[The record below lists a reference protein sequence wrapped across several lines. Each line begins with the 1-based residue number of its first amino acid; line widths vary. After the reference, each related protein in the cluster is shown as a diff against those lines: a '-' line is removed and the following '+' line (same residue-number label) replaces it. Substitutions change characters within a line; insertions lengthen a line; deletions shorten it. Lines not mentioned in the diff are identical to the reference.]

1 MAQKMANNLG
11 EDRIGSLLF
20 KLALPAITAQIINAL
35 YNIVDRIYIGHIPEI
50 GAKALTGV
58 GVTFPIIMLIA
69 AFSSLIGMGGGPRA
83 SIKMGEGDNDGAEKI
98 MSNCFV
104 SLIGISIVLTAVFL
118 LFQRPLLLMFGASG
132 DTLPYAMDYMTIYV
146 SGTIFVQMALGL
158 NSFITTQGFAKTSMM
173 TVVIGAVLNIVLDP
187 IFIFVFGMGVQGA
200 AFATIL
206 SQAVSSIWV
215 LRFLFGKR
223 TVLRIRKKY
232 LKLEAKIILPVLAL
246 GLSPFIM
253 QGTESAVNIVLN
265 SSLQRYGGD
274 LAVGAMTICS
284 SVMQVA
290 FMPLM
295 GLAQG
300 AQPIASFNFG
310 AKKNDRVK
318 KVFHL
323 LFICCLIFSTV
334 FWLAL
339 MLFPHVFVRLFTPES
354 ELAEFTSWAL
364 RIYMAAGF
372 MLGIQSSCQQT
383 FVSIGQAKTSL
394 FLALLRKV
402 ILLIP
407 LILILPQFFANPV
420 LGVFIAEPI
429 ADFLAASATGIV
441 FLCEFRRILARNQ
454 PLKTLAEPN

>member
-1 MAQKMANNLG
+1 MSQQKTNQLG
-11 EDRIGSLLF
+11 EERVGKLLF
-20 KLALPAITAQIINAL
+20 QLAVPAITAQIINAL
-35 YNIVDRIYIGHIPEI
+35 YNIVDRIYIGHIPDI
-50 GAKALTGV
+50 GATALTGV

-69 AFSSLIGMGGGPRA
+69 AFSSLVGMGGGPRA

-98 MSNCFV
+98 MGNCFV
-104 SLIGISIVLTAVFL
+104 TLLGISVILTAFFL
-118 LFQRPLLLMFGASG
+118 AFQKSLLLMFGASV
-132 DTLPYAMDYMTIYV
+132 DTLPYAMEYMTIYV

-158 NSFITTQGFAKTSMM
+158 NSFITTQGFAKTSML
-173 TVVIGAVLNIVLDP
+173 TVVIGAGLNIVLDP
-187 IFIFVFGMGVQGA
+187 LFIFVFHMGVQGA
-200 AFATIL
+200 AIATVL

-215 LRFLFGKR
+215 LCFLFGKR
-223 TVLRIRKKY
+223 TI
-232 LKLEAKIILPVLAL
+232 LKLRPKNFRLNPKIILPVLAL

-290 FMPLM
+290 FMPLT

-300 AQPIASFNFG
+300 AQPIVSFNFG

-318 KVFHL
+318 KAFHL
-323 LFICCLIFSTV
+323 LFAASLTFSTL
-334 FWLAL
+334 FWLSL
-339 MLFPHVFVRLFTPES
+339 MVFPDIFVRLFTPEIDLMS
-354 ELAEFTSWAL
+354 FTAWAL
-364 RIYMAAGF
+364 RIYMAMSF
-372 MLGIQSSCQQT
+372 MLGIQCSCQQT

-407 LILILPQFFANPV
+407 LILLLPQFFSNQV

-429 ADFLAASATGIV
+429 ADFLAASTTGLI
-441 FLCEFRRILARNQ
+441 FLFHFRKLLAKNR
-454 PLKTLAEPN
+454 PEPELANA

>member
-1 MAQKMANNLG
+1 
-11 EDRIGSLLF
+11 
-20 KLALPAITAQIINAL
+20 
-35 YNIVDRIYIGHIPEI
+35 
-50 GAKALTGV
+50 
-58 GVTFPIIMLIA
+58 
-69 AFSSLIGMGGGPRA
+69 
-83 SIKMGEGDNDGAEKI
+83 
-98 MSNCFV
+98 
-104 SLIGISIVLTAVFL
+104 
-118 LFQRPLLLMFGASG
+118 MFGASG

-223 TVLRIRKKY
+223 TILRIRKKY
-232 LKLEAKIILPVLAL
+232 FKLEAKVILPVLAL

-323 LFICCLIFSTV
+323 LFNCCLIFSTV
-334 FWLAL
+334 FWIAL
-339 MLFPHVFVRLFTPES
+339 MLFPNVFVRLFTPEL
-354 ELAEFTSWAL
+354 ELAAFTSWAL

-407 LILILPQFFANPV
+407 LILILPQFFSNPV

-429 ADFLAASATGIV
+429 ADFLAASVTGIV
-441 FLCEFRRILARNQ
+441 FLCEFRRLLAKNQ
-454 PLKTLAEPN
+454 PQKTLAEPNVK